1 MNDPSGVEAP
11 TKRKGISTTTIVLIA
26 VGVLVALGLGTC
38 AAGAVWVG
46 HKAKEVKQN
55 IADGGLV
62 LVAPPEVVAD
72 LAGPKKDYVGSWV
85 SASGKSTLDI
95 LSDGT
100 LKLVQDEKGGKETLT
115 APIAAFVGNDMELRV
130 GLTFEIAV
138 SQPPHRVG
146 DRFEMVARGI
156 TFHRD

>member
-1 MNDPSGVEAP
+1 MNDPSDVP
-11 TKRKGISTTTIVLIA
+11 TKKKGMSTTTIVLIA
-26 VGVLVALGLGTC
+26 VGVLSAAVLGTC

-62 LVAPPEVVAD
+62 LVAPAEVVAE
-72 LAGPKKDYVGSWV
+72 LAGPKKDYVGPWV

-95 LSDGT
+95 LADGT
-100 LKLVQDEKGGKETLT
+100 LKLVQDENGGKEELT
-115 APIAAFVGNDMELRV
+115 APIAAFVGNDMELRL
-130 GLTFEIAV
+130 GLTFKIAV
-138 SQPPHRVG
+138 SQPPHRKG
-146 DRFEMVARGI
+146 ERFEMVARGI